1 MEASRLSLLQQLLLD
16 DECCTIRGEI
26 RLLREGVVSVQ
37 NHPSREQTSSQPE
50 RSPANITSAVG
61 MQETVGSL
69 RARRYSLFTQTV
81 IWITGVICFAF
92 LLGSLAQ
99 AWSNSQ
105 LAQKVEQAQQQLNQ
119 LQDHQK
125 HLQQLVNYYKE
136 SPVIEQE
143 AREQLGYIRPNEHA
157 VLIVSPATPE
167 QQYTPRR
174 TGSPTQEGFWQEW
187 WNVFFADSP

>member
-1 MEASRLSLLQQLLLD
+1 M
-16 DECCTIRGEI
+16 
-26 RLLREGVVSVQ
+26 Q
-37 NHPSREQTSSQPE
+37 NHPSKEQTSPQPG
-50 RSPANITSAVG
+50 RSTATVTSAVG

-81 IWITGVICFAF
+81 IWVTGVICLAL

-105 LAQKVEQAQQQLNQ
+105 LAQKVQQAQQQLNQ

-125 HLQQLVNYYKE
+125 HLKQLVDYYKE
-136 SPVIEQE
+136 STVIEQE

-157 VLIVSPATPE
+157 VIIVSPATPE
-167 QQYTPRR
+167 QQYTPQR
-174 TGSPTQEGFWQEW
+174 TGTPAQEGFWQEW
-187 WNVFFADSP
+187 WNVFFGG